1 MFLPYKRVFYSDSQH
16 QDRVFHISLKPM
28 HGYGKKV
35 WKPLNKFYM
44 DCMRRVIGAHK
55 SASSFGVL
63 VRMGVFPLQ
72 YEFAFRA
79 VLWYLKIF
87 RGDSDPVLT
96 KQLEQLR
103 SNDESFVLSCF
114 YRHAHAYVE
123 QLSRVG
129 GVNLFTI
136 EKGKVKTEV
145 KKAMYIEVTAYW
157 RSIGEARV
165 TKSIHPQWQYRRLS
179 LS

>member
-1 MFLPYKRVFYSDSQH
+1 MSTKFSKDSC
-16 QDRVFHISLKPM
+16 
-28 HGYGKKV
+28 GKFSTNFSEDSRSTFSSV

-103 SNDESFVLSCF
+103 FNDESFVLSCF
-114 YRHAHAYVE
+114 YR
-123 QLSRVG
+123 QR
-129 GVNLFTI
+129 
-136 EKGKVKTEV
+136 
-145 KKAMYIEVTAYW
+145 
-157 RSIGEARV
+157 
-165 TKSIHPQWQYRRLS
+165 
-179 LS
+179 